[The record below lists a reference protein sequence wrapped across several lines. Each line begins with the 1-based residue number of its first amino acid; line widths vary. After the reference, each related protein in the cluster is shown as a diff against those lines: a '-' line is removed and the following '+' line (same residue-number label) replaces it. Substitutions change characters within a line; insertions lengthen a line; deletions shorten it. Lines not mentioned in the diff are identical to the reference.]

1 LADVHAVGAAPFDEI
16 RAVVQDEERAVVV
29 TGAPERCGRDD
40 EILVGEILVA
50 KLDDVDA
57 AAQRCVEQIGGILP
71 VRAPLEHEIEPRAGE
86 PCASGGAVHGG

>member
-1 LADVHAVGAAPFDEI
+1 VHPVGAAPLDEI
-16 RAVVQDEERAVVV
+16 RAVVQDEKCAVLV
-29 TGAPERCGRDD
+29 TGAPERGGRDD
-40 EILVGEILVA
+40 EILVREVFVA

-57 AAQRCVEQIGGILP
+57 AAQRRVEQFGWILS